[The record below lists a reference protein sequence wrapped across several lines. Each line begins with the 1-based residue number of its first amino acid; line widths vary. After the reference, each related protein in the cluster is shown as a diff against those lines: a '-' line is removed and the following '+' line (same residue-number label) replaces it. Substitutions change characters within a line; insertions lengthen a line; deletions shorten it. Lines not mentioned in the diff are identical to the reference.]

1 MPTTEKSHTSE
12 NLSLSFPGNVTVTI
26 SVNPASELTHPIA
39 MTLRHMCERGRMT
52 PTPELDICNLPKAWL
67 LRDQELQEDQELLS
81 SRSSQKQIN

>member
-26 SVNPASELTHPIA
+26 SVNPASELTHPTTE
-39 MTLRHMCERGRMT
+39 MTVHHMCERGRMT
-52 PTPELDICNLPKAWL
+52 PTPELDICNLPKL
-67 LRDQELQEDQELLS
+67 LRDQELQKDQELLS